1 MTTESRRTWIEG
13 FVAGLLA
20 FVSVA
25 VFFAVLNLVR
35 GEPPLETV
43 ARLGAPLVTGEGGG
57 GVERV
62 AAIFAFNGI
71 HLAVSLAVGLFAAWL
86 LHETELHRSLW
97 YVFFSVFLAA
107 GIYSIVI
114 MGVVG
119 AELLSAMGWTD
130 VVGANALW
138 AGTILVYL
146 LRRHRD
152 LGARL
157 QGADPEA

>member
-1 MTTESRRTWIEG
+1 MTTESRSTWSEG
-13 FVAGLLA
+13 LVAGLLA
-20 FVSVA
+20 FASVA
-25 VFFAVLNLVR
+25 LFFLVLNLVR

-43 ARLGAPLVTGEGGG
+43 ARLGAPLVPGEGGEG
-57 GVERV
+57 DRV

-71 HLAVSLAVGLFAAWL
+71 HLAASLAVGLFAAWL
-86 LHETELHRSLW
+86 LHEAELHNNLW

-107 GIYSIVI
+107 GIFSIVV

-119 AELLSAMGWTD
+119 AELLSAVGWGD
-130 VVGANALW
+130 VAGANALW

-152 LGARL
+152 LGERL
-157 QGADPEA
+157 KGADPEA

>member
-1 MTTESRRTWIEG
+1 MTTESRRTWTEG

-20 FVSVA
+20 FASVA
-25 VFFAVLNLVR
+25 LFFAVLNLIR

-43 ARLGAPLVTGEGGG
+43 ARLGAPLVPGEGG
-57 GVERV
+57 EDDRV
-62 AAIFAFNGI
+62 AAIFAYNGV
-71 HLAVSLAVGLFAAWL
+71 HLAVSLTVGLFAAWL
-86 LHETELHRSLW
+86 IHEAELHRNLW
-97 YVFFSVFLAA
+97 YVFFSVFIAA
-107 GIYSIVI
+107 GFYSIVI

-119 AELLSAMGWTD
+119 AELLSAVGWSD

-138 AGTILVYL
+138 AATILVYL

-157 QGADPEA
+157 KGSDPEA